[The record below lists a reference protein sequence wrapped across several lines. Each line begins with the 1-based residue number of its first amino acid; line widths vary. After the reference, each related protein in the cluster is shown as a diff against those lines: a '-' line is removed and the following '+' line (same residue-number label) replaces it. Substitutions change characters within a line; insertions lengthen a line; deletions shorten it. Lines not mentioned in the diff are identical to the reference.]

1 MDHNELYRLVL
12 ALEPEAAKNAVFKD
26 VYNSRGNTSIRRS
39 MLDLV
44 RTAVKELRFRSKKP
58 TNTNTVSTTPPP
70 GFRSVLDLSQAEI
83 SEKTGWEAE
92 AITLEKNTQ
101 EYINN
106 LNKPQTGSDDWAT
119 RQQRQAAALLP
130 YFEAALAE
138 LEKIGAKTWDEIFP
152 DEPSS
157 YAVEHQHDFEDGN
170 GVVAQGG
177 RRGLPIRST
186 TGLFGRPP
194 AAPTPSTADE
204 TPTADLRTKKYM
216 MFTGGSWSTEAGA
229 HLSSLYDELFAAIWA
244 GDNDKI
250 RAMCLPPKE
259 GEPALYKDLLQIT
272 ALAQLRDLSNTWA
285 QGACH
290 LRGLDAVLIPGC
302 DNRRLHH
309 LIRGHSGEAMGD
321 C

>member
-1 MDHNELYRLVL
+1 MDHNELYRLVI

-44 RTAVKELRFRSKKP
+44 RTAVKEMRFRSRE
-58 TNTNTVSTTPPP
+58 TANTNTVSTTPPP

-92 AITLEKNTQ
+92 AIALERNTQ

-106 LNKPQTGSDDWAT
+106 LNKPQNSSNDWAT
-119 RQQRQAAALLP
+119 RQRTQAAALLP
-130 YFEAALAE
+130 YFEGAVAE

-170 GVVAQGG
+170 GVVAKGG
-177 RRGLPIRST
+177 RRGLPMRGGTI
-186 TGLFGRPP
+186 FGQV
-194 AAPTPSTADE
+194 PTPSTPDE
-204 TPTADLRTKKYM
+204 TPAADLRTKKYM
-216 MFTGGSWSTEAGA
+216 MFTSGSWSTEAGA
-229 HLSSLYDELFAAIWA
+229 HLSPLYDELFAAIWA

-259 GEPALYKDLLQIT
+259 GEPAPYKDLLQIT

-285 QGACH
+285 RGAFQSQSC
-290 LRGLDAVLIPGC
+290 GLVM
-302 DNRRLHH
+302 
-309 LIRGHSGEAMGD
+309 S
-321 C
+321 